1 MLRSAAK
8 LISPTTTTFTR
19 AFSQTNR
26 ATMRI
31 VPVPVREDNYAYL
44 IIDDKANGGPLR
56 AAFVDPFDLKKVQAA
71 AEKEGVQEVIGCIT
85 THHHQDHSGGN
96 EDFAAA
102 YPGKPVWGGSSKIP
116 KLSQQVKHHDTFS
129 LTQDSSIQVTG
140 HATPCH
146 TQDSICFFLEDKQDA
161 NKKAVFT
168 GDTLFISG
176 CGRFFEGTAEEM
188 HKALNETLAAL
199 PDDTVVYCGHGQ
211 SLTTIRGR
219 RPSGIY

>member
-1 MLRSAAK
+1 MLRTVANLSR
-8 LISPTTTTFTR
+8 LSTTGFTR
-19 AFSQTNR
+19 AFSQTHR

-31 VPVPVREDNYAYL
+31 VPVPVRDDNYAYL
-44 IIDDKANGGPLR
+44 VIDDKSKGPLS
-56 AAFVDPFDLKKVQAA
+56 AAFVDPFDLKKVQTA
-71 AEKEGVQEVIGCIT
+71 AEKEGVKEVIGCIT

-129 LTQDSSIQVTG
+129 LTKDSSIQVTG

-146 TQDSICFFLEDKQDA
+146 TQDSICFFLEDKADG
-161 NKKAVFT
+161 NKKGVFT

-188 HKALNETLAAL
+188 HKALNKTLAAL
-199 PDDTVVYCGHGQ
+199 PDETIVYCGHGERP
-211 SLTTIRGR
+211 TTALNFGE
-219 RPSGIY
+219 